1 MLWHCSAF
9 MSQIQNQDL
18 QGHDIYYI
26 SSFLTNIPL
35 KKPNGTQDIQ
45 SFTVLELQGSKEF
58 HEELQFLKPVHLQT
72 T

>member
-1 MLWHCSAF
+1 

-26 SSFLTNIPL
+26 SSFLTNIPRRNPTEHKTYSHL
-35 KKPNGTQDIQ
+35 
-45 SFTVLELQGSKEF
+45 VLELQGSKEF